1 MLLQPRRQQ
10 MHRYLFLL
18 DTPVRW
24 RLALQIEPA
33 GALGSG
39 ELSWRLSNGRAI
51 VGNSEVLTGSC
62 RGLVHEQGLR
72 LRKLAAKARA
82 S

>member
-1 MLLQPRRQQ
+1 M
-10 MHRYLFLL
+10 L

-24 RLALQIEPA
+24 RLARQIEPA

-72 LRKLAAKARA
+72 LRKLAAKAREHREA
-82 S
+82 IAVEVAPIIELF